1 MKKILI
7 LFLLVTNYCFSQ
19 NSGITYQAVVYN
31 PNGEELPGVDNP
43 YAPLTNRN
51 ICLQFGIIDNTGT
64 LEYQE
69 QVQVTTD
76 NFGMVNLLIGTS
88 TQTGGY
94 STGFNGI
101 EWSADAKFLK
111 VDLDIKGS
119 CSNFEELSNQPF
131 TYVPFAYY
139 SPASDIPGP
148 QGPQGETGA
157 QGETGPQGA
166 VGEQGPQGP
175 QGIQGET
182 GAQGETGPQGA
193 VGAQGPQGPQG
204 PQGETGAQGE
214 TGTQGAVGE
223 QGPQGPQGP
232 QGETGTQGETGPQ
245 GAVGEQGPQGIQ
257 GSTGPQGSP
266 GPQGLPGTSG
276 ADGEAGLKSLINT
289 TEEPV
294 GPNCDNGGFKI
305 EVGIDTN
312 NNNILDP
319 DEIDDSQTRYVC
331 DGILPNGTNN
341 GNTTYWNGNKWVT
354 DDNHL
359 FNDGENIM
367 IGTEQVEESAA
378 LTVESNAKGFLLPRM
393 TLAQRNAINNPA
405 TSLLIFQLDDTPGF
419 YYFDGTQ
426 WINLANSS
434 SSGDGSSNGTGTGNQ
449 SKTLIYTVNGF

>member
-1 MKKILI
+1 M
-7 LFLLVTNYCFSQ
+7 
-19 NSGITYQAVVYN
+19 
-31 PNGEELPGVDNP
+31 
-43 YAPLTNRN
+43 
-51 ICLQFGIIDNTGT
+51 LQPHHF
-64 LEYQE
+64 QE

-88 TQTGGY
+88 SQTGGY

-101 EWSADAKFLK
+101 EWSAAAKFLK
-111 VDLDIKGS
+111 VDIDIQGS

-148 QGPQGETGA
+148 AGEDGLKSLINTTDEPAGVNCA
-157 QGETGPQGA
+157 NGGSRIEVGVDSNNNNILDLNEIDDSLTRFVCDVQDGEDGE
-166 VGEQGPQGP
+166 VGLKSLINTTDEPAGVNCANGGSRIEI
-175 QGIQGET
+175 GIDTNNNNILDLDEIDDSLTRFVCDLQ
-182 GAQGETGPQGA
+182 
-193 VGAQGPQGPQG
+193 
-204 PQGETGAQGE
+204 
-214 TGTQGAVGE
+214 
-223 QGPQGPQGP
+223 
-232 QGETGTQGETGPQ
+232 
-245 GAVGEQGPQGIQ
+245 
-257 GSTGPQGSP
+257 
-266 GPQGLPGTSG
+266 
-276 ADGEAGLKSLINT
+276 DGEAGLKSLINT

-319 DEIDDSQTRYVC
+319 DEIDDSQTRFVC